1 MQVWR
6 LQTKPSSGNNIDYCL
21 KNQIAAIGWSLGELS
36 REEREEC
43 RDFSVYLARAKEIY
57 KGDSLKTCLSCVTA
71 LHDRIK
77 PGDYIW
83 MRSGRTFYLARVDEQ
98 SEWRFCPDEEA
109 TRLDSCNQLT
119 NLRWYPYGKIESDI
133 PGALYTA
140 FIRGKTVQR
149 IGKSGIETF
158 TALLYD
164 RLAGTHFADGRTV
177 EQAEETFYTLLS
189 PSDCEDLLCLWLY
202 KTYGYVCIPSTCKMS
217 TKLYE
222 CELINPENGGRI
234 FVQAK
239 NSGDVI
245 DARAICRSA
254 GRGVVFDHKRNG
266 GRRRPISAD
275 AHCRTGGAV
284 CVCPVGG
291 RVAAAAR
298 QHQNLAGASA
308 GRLEAVNPRPGACGG
323 FVRTLPQAAAGTGH
337 SAGRRKTKPPQSGR
351 WWRLP
356 ISPPGAAEKCP

>member
-57 KGDSLKTCLSCVTA
+57 KGDSFKTCLSCVTA

-177 EQAEETFYTLLS
+177 EQAEETFYRL
-189 PSDCEDLLCLWLY
+189 
-202 KTYGYVCIPSTCKMS
+202 
-217 TKLYE
+217 
-222 CELINPENGGRI
+222 
-234 FVQAK
+234 
-239 NSGDVI
+239 
-245 DARAICRSA
+245 
-254 GRGVVFDHKRNG
+254 
-266 GRRRPISAD
+266 RRHITP
-275 AHCRTGGAV
+275 
-284 CVCPVGG
+284 
-291 RVAAAAR
+291 AAAKQR
-298 QHQNLAGASA
+298 
-308 GRLEAVNPRPGACGG
+308 EA
-323 FVRTLPQAAAGTGH
+323 
-337 SAGRRKTKPPQSGR
+337 PPA
-351 WWRLP
+351 P
-356 ISPPGAAEKCP
+356 HAFCFSP

>member
-202 KTYGYVCIPSTCKMS
+202 KTYGYVCIPSTCKIS

-245 DARAICRSA
+245 DAAPYAALPGEVWFLTTKGTVADA
-254 GRGVVFDHKRNG
+254 GRYPQMHIAAPAELYAFALSEDASRLLPDSIKTWLELLRAGWKR
-266 GRRRPISAD
+266 
-275 AHCRTGGAV
+275 
-284 CVCPVGG
+284 
-291 RVAAAAR
+291 
-298 QHQNLAGASA
+298 
-308 GRLEAVNPRPGACGG
+308 
-323 FVRTLPQAAAGTGH
+323 
-337 SAGRRKTKPPQSGR
+337 
-351 WWRLP
+351 
-356 ISPPGAAEKCP
+356 